1 MRGCEESSARPQ
13 CDRRSAGHSLG
24 PDDGV
29 VELGVDGLQVLQR
42 WALVQHPF
50 VEGQREAGIDELPVV
65 QSLGRGG
72 DTGSWGTPGPS
83 PGARKC
89 STLGH

>member
-1 MRGCEESSARPQ
+1 MRGCRESSARPQ

-29 VELGVDGLQVLQR
+29 VELGVDGLQILQR
-42 WALVQHPF
+42 RALVQHPF
-50 VEGQREAGIDELPVV
+50 VEGQREAGINELPVV

-72 DTGSWGTPGPS
+72 DTGSWGTLGPS